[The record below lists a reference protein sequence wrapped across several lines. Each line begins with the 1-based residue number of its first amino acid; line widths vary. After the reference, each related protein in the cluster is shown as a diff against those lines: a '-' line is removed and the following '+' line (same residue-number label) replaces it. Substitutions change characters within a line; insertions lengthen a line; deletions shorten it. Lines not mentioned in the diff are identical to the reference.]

1 MNKSKL
7 VISRL
12 TPKLKKINE
21 YIADDYD
28 GPELFTA

>member
-12 TPKLKKINE
+12 TPNLKKINE
-21 YIADDYD
+21 YIADDQE